1 MGELT
6 IAKSAGFCFGVTRA
20 VNMVYEAIEKEAN
33 IKKKQKNMW
42 ILLQEKLPRL

>member
-20 VNMVYEAIEKEAN
+20 VNMVYEAIEKENTPMA
-33 IKKKQKNMW
+33 
-42 ILLQEKLPRL
+42 RLFTMTRS

>member
-20 VNMVYEAIEKEAN
+20 VNMVYEAIEKEMCY
-33 IKKKQKNMW
+33 IHLWPDYSQ
-42 ILLQEKLPRL
+42 

>member
-20 VNMVYEAIEKEAN
+20 VNMVYEAIERKMCLYIPMA
-33 IKKKQKNMW
+33 
-42 ILLQEKLPRL
+42 RLFIMMRS

>member
-20 VNMVYEAIEKEAN
+20 VNMVYEAIEKENVLYTPMA
-33 IKKKQKNMW
+33 
-42 ILLQEKLPRL
+42 RLFTMMRS

>member
-20 VNMVYEAIEKEAN
+20 VNMVYEAIEKENVPIHCA
-33 IKKKQKNMW
+33 KCS
-42 ILLQEKLPRL
+42 RYVSASS